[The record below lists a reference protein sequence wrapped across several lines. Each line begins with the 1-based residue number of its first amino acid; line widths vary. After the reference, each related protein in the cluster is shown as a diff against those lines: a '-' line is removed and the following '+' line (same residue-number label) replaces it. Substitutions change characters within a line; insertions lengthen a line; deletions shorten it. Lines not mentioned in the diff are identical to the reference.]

1 MMAPTPSAPARRT
14 IHQPIIDLV
23 DMLAVLHKKSRKRVR
38 KIKCQKKL
46 SEMAQPRPKKEAEG
60 GRRIEGDATCREYD
74 RGKDRANLRPYILE
88 VIYPSG
94 SSTSAQAALTERM
107 HRLKAEVEVLQ
118 KEIQRMKRIALRE
131 RRIKMKHTP
140 LLIASSECN
149 ILVGKAELIYN
160 DDDGMRINAIKF
172 LERIVGLQSYPD
184 KDAQKKDND
193 FCLQKVSENI
203 RILKLKKPL
212 ICSVNLIACAGSCV
226 P

>member
-1 MMAPTPSAPARRT
+1 M
-14 IHQPIIDLV
+14 
-23 DMLAVLHKKSRKRVR
+23 
-38 KIKCQKKL
+38 
-46 SEMAQPRPKKEAEG
+46 PKKAVRDGTTQTEKG
-60 GRRIEGDATCREYD
+60 GRVNATKRLREEGSTDTTPA
-74 RGKDRANLRPYILE
+74 KKK

-131 RRIKMKHTP
+131 RRI
-140 LLIASSECN
+140 
-149 ILVGKAELIYN
+149 YN
-160 DDDGMRINAIKF
+160 DDDGMRTNAIKF